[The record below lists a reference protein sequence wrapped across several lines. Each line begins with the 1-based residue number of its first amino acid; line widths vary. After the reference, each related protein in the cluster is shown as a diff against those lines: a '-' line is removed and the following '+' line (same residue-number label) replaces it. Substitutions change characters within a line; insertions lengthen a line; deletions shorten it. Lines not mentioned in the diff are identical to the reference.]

1 MTAPAPAARPFIKH
15 YPQPAACRTAA
26 ANYHWLATL
35 GSTLRL
41 PRLVAAGTCQL
52 AFEYVHGRH
61 AVPGDLVSLAGH
73 LGDLHGVAH
82 VKALHRA
89 HLDTSYV
96 AEAGHPIP
104 DFLTP
109 RLGVL
114 RQRLAD
120 HVVPEPRLNLQ
131 QAIRLLEQA
140 TAGPA
145 AIYKDANPRNFLL
158 TRDGPVMVD
167 VDDLTLAPF
176 GYDLAKLVVT
186 LAMTH
191 GPIPRDDIHRA
202 LGAYNRATRRH
213 DPELGRVTRAWLLA
227 WAEIHHILTSPYLGR
242 HGYHYGWHTPGP
254 AILTSADR
262 LPEGV
267 PRWP

>member
-1 MTAPAPAARPFIKH
+1 MTARAPAARRFIKP
-15 YPQPAACRTAA
+15 YSQPAACHTAA
-26 ANYHWLATL
+26 ANYHWLASL
-35 GSTLRL
+35 GSILRL
-41 PRLVAAGTCQL
+41 PRLLASGPCQL
-52 AFEYVHGRH
+52 AFEYVHGRP
-61 AVPGDLVSLAGH
+61 AAPGDLVSLAAH
-73 LGDLHGVAH
+73 LGDLHGIAH

-89 HLDTSYV
+89 RLDTLYV
-96 AEAGHPIP
+96 TETGHPIP

-109 RLGVL
+109 RLRVL
-114 RQRLAD
+114 RQRLTD
-120 HVVPEPRLNLQ
+120 HVVPEPQLDLQ
-131 QAIRLLEQA
+131 PAIRLLEQA

-158 TRDGPVMVD
+158 TSHGPVMVD
-167 VDDLTLAPF
+167 VDDLTLAPL

-202 LGAYNRATRRH
+202 LGAYNRVVRRH
-213 DPELGRVTRAWLLA
+213 DHGLGLVTWTWLLA

-242 HGYHYGWHTPGP
+242 HGYRYGWHTLRP

-262 LPEGV
+262 LPEETLQ
-267 PRWP
+267 WP